1 MTGYASATAGAQSA
15 TDTTAA
21 GDGAPARAGAAS
33 AASVLVELRSV
44 NGRFLDLGM
53 PAERGLYSDDTARL
67 IDDEIK
73 QIISGAHN
81 EARRIL
87 REHREVLE
95 RVTRRLLEKEVMEG
109 DELRELMIVNP
120 EPASAQLDA

>member
-1 MTGYASATAGAQSA
+1 MQRRRELVFCVQLGVDPHGRFFRSWATP
-15 TDTTAA
+15 
-21 GDGAPARAGAAS
+21 DGNNDR
-33 AASVLVELRSV
+33 RKRR
-44 NGRFLDLGM
+44 GRFLDLGM
-53 PAERGLYSDDTARL
+53 PVERGLYSDETARL

-73 QIISGAHN
+73 QIIAGAHN

-109 DELRELMIVNP
+109 DELRELMSASP
-120 EPASAQLDA
+120 EPASAQLEA